1 MAGCYSVL
9 ATNVYVSLQQQ
20 QQQQYEKKGKI
31 YTLVLLLMV

>member
-20 QQQQYEKKGKI
+20 QQSEKKGEK
-31 YTLVLLLMV
+31 YTLVLVLMV